1 MTAVGAMRSFD
12 ESSTYAECKEDD
24 LWLEP
29 IVADGIILGLIW

>member
-1 MTAVGAMRSFD
+1 MTAVDAMRSFD